1 LRMMSVEP
9 DVIEAFGSPEQML
22 ACVYANIWDGGDKI
36 ELSTNGHGGSCNEA
50 LSVPYLTGK
59 IRLAIADIGEKRHA
73 GAQDEMI
80 IGLPVSQLERLVGLL
95 KKASQTMYR
104 YPFRAYF
111 GPIPESV
118 LKRTSIKY

>member
-1 LRMMSVEP
+1 LRMISVEP
-9 DVIEAFGSPEQML
+9 DVIEAFGTPEQML

-36 ELSTNGHGGSCNEA
+36 ELSTNGHGASCNEA

-80 IGLPVSQLERLVGLL
+80 IGLLVSQLERLVGLL

-111 GPIPESV
+111 APIPESL